1 MDKLNNFIIH
11 AYKLEG
17 NGHGERVPPEA
28 ILEALHH
35 DDLAW
40 VHLEA
45 ENPQTR
51 EWLHSDS
58 VQLDAIAI
66 DALLSDETR
75 PRLFEHNDGCM
86 IILRGVNLN
95 PGADVE
101 DMVSIRLWVEKHRII
116 SVQRRSLKTVEDLCH
131 RLDTGKGPKHSG
143 EFLTHLT
150 SRLFDHMTPVLTSLS
165 ETMDN
170 VEERI
175 VASGDFGDR
184 EDIVSTRMTAIMLRR
199 YLAPQRDVIA
209 QLRASELTWLT
220 DLNKRALLEG
230 YNTVM
235 RHIEDLDALRERAQ
249 IVKDELTASLS
260 ERMNKNMYV
269 LSVIAAIFLPL
280 GFLTGLLG
288 INIGGIPGADNRMA
302 FSLFCLFLVIL
313 VVIQIYIF
321 KRKKWI

>member
-1 MDKLNNFIIH
+1 MNNFIIH
-11 AYKLEG
+11 AYRLEG
-17 NGHGERVPPEA
+17 DGHGERVSPEA
-28 ILEALHH
+28 IVQALNHEN
-35 DDLAW
+35 LAW
-40 VHLEA
+40 VHLDA
-45 ENPQTR
+45 ENPHTR
-51 EWLHSDS
+51 DWLNSDI
-58 VQLDAIAI
+58 VQLDPIAI
-66 DALLSDETR
+66 DALLSNETR
-75 PRLFEHNDGCM
+75 PRMFDYNDGCM

-95 PGADVE
+95 PGANVE

-116 SVQRRSLKTVEDLCH
+116 SIQRRPLKTVEDLCH
-131 RLDTGKGPKHSG
+131 RLEIGKGPKNSG

-150 SRLFDHMTPVLTSLS
+150 SRLFEHMAPVLTSLS
-165 ETMDN
+165 ETMDGI
-170 VEERI
+170 EERI

-209 QLRASELTWLT
+209 QLRASELTWLS
-220 DLNKRALLEG
+220 DLNKRTLLEG

-235 RHIEDLDALRERAQ
+235 RHVEDLDALRERAQ

-269 LSVIAAIFLPL
+269 LSVIAAVFLPL

-288 INIGGIPGADNRMA
+288 INIGGIPGADNGMA

-313 VVIQIYIF
+313 VVVQVYIF
-321 KRKKWI
+321 KKKKWI